1 MDNKIFGYGKND
13 GKHWFVSDAYDDK
26 EIESIK
32 DPEGGSEISLPTAI
46 PSPFARIDLVK
57 TAFRNITKSP
67 DLKAY
72 TKDSNVVAG
81 KDDEKLVSDALDL
94 AELLFNIDSIKDK
107 VKIIVWDRE
116 TELAKLKSGSVAHR
130 HLAETLELYLDQDKE
145 SYNFDLLNR
154 LYLIQYNHKII
165 GCTSPATLF
174 FATANDLSHA
184 QITFTKNDKIFD
196 DSYAPL
202 YERDSDFQKYFY
214 LLFKANPVLSQ
225 RLTVLNDY
233 LDKNLKILDRVNNS
247 LYEEIKELNVADF
260 ISNYSELDTGLS
272 GDVVEVI
279 GVPLRKRK
287 KEDVVNSIQSSDFI
301 IQSTKCKDEAKPLVL
316 QNNLNKNFRYVND
329 QWDNSIQVPFADTE
343 TVLEKRRLPGISIQY
358 PYLTVSDFLEPHL
371 IRLVY
376 PINKEKFF
384 DGNVNA
390 EVGNDSKGFIL
401 PLKQKFFDYFNSEDL
416 LNSSQNNPEIKMVQG
431 AAGSVKV
438 TLRIPVAKQGEYI
451 SFERTYYQSPD
462 NQLGKPD
469 EIKNKGIIVEH
480 QFGITLFP
488 FIKTNDPNIEAHYR
502 VQLVD
507 RDVAGVLKN
516 SNYDLKFFSNKENEP
531 IEYKAKKVRSKKDLG
546 NLIPE
551 SQYFVLNKEFDFIQ
565 VKNLISEGISGIIIP
580 NWNSYQ
586 QGNEVFKF
594 AIDFGTTN
602 THIEY
607 KVGDGSPKPFD
618 ISLSDIQIATLFE
631 QSKRSE
637 EILGGSGNIA
647 IKEFVEEEFI
657 PSLIGNDSEFKFPH
671 RTVIAES
678 HSLNVQTETFS
689 LADFNIPFIYERRHR
704 PEKGKIQ
711 TNLKWSKKEIGNE
724 KRVRAFFEKIIML
737 MRNKVLFNKGN
748 LSQTQL
754 VWFYPSSMK
763 PARIAD
769 LGSTWNELF
778 NQYFNPTNPAV
789 GISESLA
796 PFYYFKGT
804 GKLHGGAFKPVVSI
818 DIGGGTSDIVVF
830 KQNMPLL
837 LTSFKF
843 AANTIFGDGYSE
855 FGAAKSNGL
864 INKYFSHFDNLLSTN
879 KLNDLSK
886 VLASIKEKDRSE
898 DLNAFFFS
906 IEDNSKIKDKKL
918 FSYNSLLSKDDDLKI
933 IFIYFYTAIIYHIAE
948 LMKLKEIELPKH
960 IIFSGTGSKILN
972 IISSDKKILSDF
984 SKAIFERVYARSFD
998 SDDLSIETEKEMP
1011 KEVTCKGGLMLN
1023 PEDLAFDVRKIKT
1036 TLTCVENKGIGS
1048 LTYDRLDEDT
1058 KANIITYVNDFNKF
1072 FLSLNQRFSF
1082 NDYFNVSEESL
1093 KIFKEEANK
1102 HLRDYLEE
1110 GLEYNKK
1117 LDNVGK
1123 DDKEIEES
1131 LFFYPLIGAINNLS
1145 SHLSHLT
1152 PINS

>member
-1 MDNKIFGYGKND
+1 MSKIFGYTKKG
-13 GKHWFVSDAYDDK
+13 GQHWFTSDAYSDK

-72 TKDSNVVAG
+72 TKNSNVVAG

-130 HLAETLELYLDQDKE
+130 HLAETLELYLDQDKH
-145 SYNFDLLNR
+145 SYNFDLLKR

-184 QITFTKNDKIFD
+184 QITFTKNDVTFD
-196 DSYAPL
+196 NSYAPL
-202 YERDSDFQKYFY
+202 YERDADFQKYFY

-247 LYEEIKELNVADF
+247 LYEEIKKFDVTDF
-260 ISNYSELDTGLS
+260 ISNYSELDTGIS
-272 GDVVEVI
+272 GDVVEVV

-358 PYLTVSDFLEPHL
+358 PYLTVSDFLEPYL
-371 IRLVY
+371 VRLVY
-376 PINKEKFF
+376 PINKDKFF
-384 DGNVNA
+384 DGNVIT
-390 EVGNDSKGFIL
+390 EVGDDSKGFIL
-401 PLKQKFFDYFNSEDL
+401 PLKKKFFDYFNSGDL
-416 LNSSQNNPEIKMVQG
+416 LNSSPNNPEIKMVQG

-438 TLRIPVAKQGEYI
+438 TLKIPVVKQGEYI
-451 SFERTYYQSPD
+451 SFERTYYQSPE

-469 EIKNKGIIVEH
+469 ETKNKGAIVEH

-516 SNYDLKFFSNKENEP
+516 TNYDLKFFSNVQQEGLEVR
-531 IEYKAKKVRSKKDLG
+531 AKKRRSSKRPDAG
-546 NLIPE
+546 E
-551 SQYFVLNKEFDFIQ
+551 TATSEYYVLHKEFDFIQ
-565 VKNLISEGISGIIIP
+565 VKNIISEGASGIIIP
-580 NWNSYQ
+580 NWQPYQ
-586 QGNEVFKF
+586 QGNEVFSF

-602 THIEY
+602 THLEY
-607 KVGDGSPKPFD
+607 KIGDGSPKPFD
-618 ISLSDIQIATLFE
+618 ISSDDIQIATLYHPTKTTDDF
-631 QSKRSE
+631 
-637 EILGGSGNIA
+637 GGSGAIA
-647 IKEFVEEEFI
+647 IRELIEHEFV
-657 PSLIGNDSEFKFPH
+657 PGTIGNGSEFKFPH

-678 HSLNVQTETFS
+678 HSLNVETETFS
-689 LADFNIPFIYERRHR
+689 LADFNIPFIYERK
-704 PEKGKIQ
+704 PERDKIQ
-711 TNLKWSKKEIGNE
+711 SNLKWAKKEKGNE

-748 LSQTQL
+748 LSKTRL

-763 PARIAD
+763 PARKSD
-769 LGSTWNELF
+769 LENTWNELF

-789 GISESLA
+789 GITESLA

-804 GKLHGGAFKPVVSI
+804 NKLQGGAFKPVVSI
-818 DIGGGTSDIVVF
+818 DIGGGTTDIVVF
-830 KQNMPLL
+830 KQNKPLL
-837 LTSFKF
+837 LSSFKF
-843 AANTIFGDGYSE
+843 AANTIFGDGFSE
-855 FGAAKSNGL
+855 YGAATSNGL
-864 INKYFSHFDNLLSTN
+864 ISKYYSHFENLLATN
-879 KLNDLSK
+879 KLYDLSK
-886 VLASIKEKDRSE
+886 VLSSIREKNRTE

-906 IEDNSKIKDKKL
+906 IEDNPKIKDKKL
-918 FSYNSLLSKDDDLKI
+918 FSYNSLLAKDDDLKI
-933 IFIYFYTAIIYHIAE
+933 IFLYFYTAIIYHIAD
-948 LMKLKEIELPKH
+948 LMKLKGVELPKH

-972 IISSDKKILSDF
+972 IISPNKKILSEF
-984 SKAIFERVYARSFD
+984 SKTIFESVYESHFD
-998 SDDLSIETEKEMP
+998 SDGLSIETEKDMP

-1023 PEDLAFDVRKIKT
+1023 PEDLSFDIRNIKA
-1036 TLTCVENKGIGS
+1036 TLTCVENKGIDT
-1048 LTYDRLDEDT
+1048 LTYEALDEET
-1058 KANIITYVNDFNKF
+1058 KSNIVSYVNDFNKF
-1072 FLSLNQRFSF
+1072 FLSLNHRFSF
-1082 NDYFNVSEESL
+1082 SDYFNVSEDSL
-1093 KIFKEEANK
+1093 KIFKEEVNK

-1117 LDNVGK
+1117 LDNVGR

-1145 SHLSHLT
+1145 SHLSQLT
-1152 PINS
+1152 QINS

>member
-13 GKHWFVSDAYDDK
+13 GKHWFTSDAYSDK

-57 TAFRNITKSP
+57 TAFRNISKSP
-67 DLKAY
+67 DLKAN
-72 TKDSNVVAG
+72 TKDNNVVAG
-81 KDDEKLVSDALDL
+81 KDDEKLVSDTLDL
-94 AELLFNIDSIKDK
+94 AELLFNIDSIKKK

-116 TELAKLKSGSVAHR
+116 TELAKLKNGSTAHR

-145 SYNFDLLNR
+145 SYNFDLLER
-154 LYLIQYNHKII
+154 FYLVEYNHKII

-174 FATANDLSHA
+174 FATANNLSHA
-184 QITFTKNDKIFD
+184 QITFTKNDVIFD

-202 YERDSDFQKYFY
+202 YERDADFQKYFY

-233 LDKNLKILDRVNNS
+233 LDKNLKILDRVNNR
-247 LYEEIKELNVADF
+247 LYEEIKNLDVGDF
-260 ISNYSELDTGLS
+260 ISNYSELDTGHS
-272 GDVVEVI
+272 GDVIEVV

-287 KEDVVNSIQSSDFI
+287 KEDVINAVQSSDFI
-301 IQSTKCKDEAKPLVL
+301 IQSPKCKDEAKPLVL
-316 QNNLNKNFRYVND
+316 QNNLTKPFRYVND
-329 QWDNSIQVPFADTE
+329 EWDNAIQVPFADSE
-343 TVLEKRRLPGISIQY
+343 SVLEKRRLPGISIQY

-384 DGNVNA
+384 DGNVNT
-390 EVGNDSKGFIL
+390 EVGNDSKGYIL

-438 TLRIPVAKQGEYI
+438 TLRIPIAKQGEYI
-451 SFERTYYQSPD
+451 YFERTYYQSPD
-462 NQLGKPD
+462 NQIGKPD
-469 EIKNKGIIVEH
+469 EIKNKGVIVEH

-516 SNYDLKFFSNKENEP
+516 TNYDLKFFSNSEKDPLE
-531 IEYKAKKVRSKKDLG
+531 IRAKKRRSSKRPDAG
-546 NLIPE
+546 E
-551 SQYFVLNKEFDFIQ
+551 TATSDYYVLHNEFDFIQ
-565 VKNLISEGISGIIIP
+565 VKNIASAGASGMIIP
-580 NWNSYQ
+580 NWQQYQ
-586 QGNEVFKF
+586 QGNEVFSF
-594 AIDFGTTN
+594 AVDFGTTN

-607 KVGDGSPKPFD
+607 KVGDGSPKAFD
-618 ISLSDIQIATLFE
+618 ISSDDIQIATLYHP
-631 QSKRSE
+631 SKTTDDF
-637 EILGGSGNIA
+637 GGSGAIA
-647 IKEFVEEEFI
+647 IRELIEHEFVPRI
-657 PSLIGNDSEFKFPH
+657 IGNGSEFKFPH

-678 HSLNVQTETFS
+678 HSLNVDTETFS
-689 LADFNIPFIYERRHR
+689 LADFNIPFIYERK
-704 PEKGKIQ
+704 PEKDKIQ
-711 TNLKWSKKEIGNE
+711 SNLKWAKKEKGNE

-748 LSQTQL
+748 LSKTQL

-763 PARIAD
+763 PARKSD
-769 LGSTWNELF
+769 LEHTWNELF
-778 NQYFNPTNPAV
+778 KQYFNPTNQAV
-789 GISESLA
+789 GITESLA

-804 GKLHGGAFKPVVSI
+804 NKLQGGAFKPVLSI
-818 DIGGGTSDIVVF
+818 DIGGGTTDVVVF
-830 KQNMPLL
+830 KQNKPLL
-837 LTSFKF
+837 LSSFKF
-843 AANTIFGDGYSE
+843 AANTIFGDGFSE
-855 FGAAKSNGL
+855 YGAATSNGL
-864 INKYFSHFDNLLSTN
+864 ISKYYPHFENLLATN
-879 KLNDLSK
+879 KLYDLSN
-886 VLASIKEKDRSE
+886 VLSSIRDKNRTE
-898 DLNAFFFS
+898 DLNALFFS
-906 IEDNSKIKDKKL
+906 IEDNPKIKDKKL

-948 LMKLKEIELPKH
+948 LMKLKEVELPKH

-972 IISSDKKILSDF
+972 IISSDKKILSNF
-984 SKAIFERVYARSFD
+984 SKAIFENVYDRGFD
-998 SDDLSIETEKEMP
+998 SDGLSIETEKDMP

-1023 PEDLAFDVRKIKT
+1023 PEDLAFDIRKIRT
-1036 TLTCVENKGIGS
+1036 TLTCVENKGIGI

-1058 KANIITYVNDFNKF
+1058 KANIVTYVNDFNKF

-1082 NDYFNVSEESL
+1082 SDYFNVSEESL

-1117 LDNVGK
+1117 LDNIGK
-1123 DDKEIEES
+1123 DNKEIEES

-1145 SHLSHLT
+1145 SHLSQLT

>member
-1 MDNKIFGYGKND
+1 MSKIFGYTKKG
-13 GKHWFVSDAYDDK
+13 GQHWFTSDAYSDK

-94 AELLFNIDSIKDK
+94 AEFLFNIDSIKDK

-184 QITFTKNDKIFD
+184 QITFTMNDVTFD
-196 DSYAPL
+196 NSYAPL
-202 YERDSDFQKYFY
+202 YERDADFQKYFY
-214 LLFKANPVLSQ
+214 LLFKANRVLSQ

-233 LDKNLKILDRVNNS
+233 LDKNLTILDRVNNS
-247 LYEEIKELNVADF
+247 LYEEIEKLDVADF

-301 IQSTKCKDEAKPLVL
+301 IQSTKCKDEVKPLVL

-416 LNSSQNNPEIKMVQG
+416 LNSSQNLPEIKMVQG

-469 EIKNKGIIVEH
+469 EIKNKGVIVEH

-516 SNYDLKFFSNKENEP
+516 TNYDLKFFSNSRPEALE
-531 IEYKAKKVRSKKDLG
+531 IKAKKIRRLKNPSQFEAG
-546 NLIPE
+546 
-551 SQYFVLNKEFDFIQ
+551 SQYYVLNSEFDFIQ
-565 VKNLISEGISGIIIP
+565 VKNTALAGGSGIIIP
-580 NWNSYQ
+580 NWQQYQ
-586 QGNEVFKF
+586 QGNEVFSF

-618 ISLSDIQIATLFE
+618 ISTNDIQIATLFHP
-631 QSKRSE
+631 SKTSE
-637 EILGGSGNIA
+637 NFGGSDA
-647 IKEFVEEEFI
+647 IDIRELIDHEFV
-657 PSLIGNDSEFKFPH
+657 PRLIGGNAGYKFPH
-671 RTVIAES
+671 RTVIAS
-678 HSLNVQTETFS
+678 NHSLNVDTETFS
-689 LADFNIPFIYERRHR
+689 LADFNIPFTYERS
-704 PEKGKIQ
+704 PEKDKIQ
-711 TNLKWSKKEIGNE
+711 SNLKWAKKEKGNE
-724 KRVRAFFEKIIML
+724 KRVRAFFEKLIML

-748 LSQTQL
+748 LSKTQL

-763 PARIAD
+763 PARKAD
-769 LGSTWNELF
+769 LENTWNELF

-789 GISESLA
+789 GITESLA

-804 GKLHGGAFKPVVSI
+804 NKLQGAFKPVVSI
-818 DIGGGTSDIVVF
+818 DIGGGTTDVVVF
-830 KQNMPLL
+830 KQNKPLL

-855 FGAAKSNGL
+855 YGAADSNGL
-864 INKYFSHFDNLLSTN
+864 IIKYLPHFKNLFEQNSIQ
-879 KLNDLSK
+879 DLPE
-886 VLASIKEKDRSE
+886 VLRSIKEKNRTE

-906 IEDNSKIKDKKL
+906 LESNPTITESRL
-918 FSYNSLLSKDDDLKI
+918 FSYSALLSKDEGMKI
-933 IFIYFYTAIIYHIAE
+933 IFIYFYSAIVYHIAE
-948 LMKLKEIELPKH
+948 LMKTKQIELPKH

-972 IISSDKKILSDF
+972 IISPDKKILSEF
-984 SKAIFERVYARSFD
+984 SKAIFESVYEDSFD

-1023 PEDLAFDVRKIKT
+1023 PEDLVFDVRNIKT

-1048 LTYDRLDEDT
+1048 LTYDKLDEDT
-1058 KANIITYVNDFNKF
+1058 KANIVTYVNDFNKF

-1082 NDYFNVSEESL
+1082 SDYFNISEESL

-1117 LDNVGK
+1117 LDSVGN

-1145 SHLSHLT
+1145 SHLSQLT

>member
-1 MDNKIFGYGKND
+1 MSKIFGYTKKG
-13 GKHWFVSDAYDDK
+13 GQHWFTSDAYSDK

-116 TELAKLKSGSVAHR
+116 TELAKLKSGQMAHR

-202 YERDSDFQKYFY
+202 YERDPDFQKYFY

-233 LDKNLKILDRVNNS
+233 LDKNLRILDKFNNR
-247 LYEEIKELNVADF
+247 LYEEIKNLEVGDF
-260 ISNYSELDTGLS
+260 TSNYSELDTGHS
-272 GDVVEVI
+272 GDVIEVV

-287 KEDVVNSIQSSDFI
+287 KEDVVNAVQSSDFI
-301 IQSTKCKDEAKPLVL
+301 IKSPKCQDEVKPLVL
-316 QNNLNKNFRYVND
+316 QNNLTKPFRYVND

-384 DGNVNA
+384 DGNVNT

-469 EIKNKGIIVEH
+469 ETKNKGVIVEH

-516 SNYDLKFFSNKENEP
+516 SNYDLKFFSDSKSNAQA
-531 IEYKAKKVRSKKDLG
+531 IKAKKER
-546 NLIPE
+546 
-551 SQYFVLNKEFDFIQ
+551 Q
-565 VKNLISEGISGIIIP
+565 VKNPSQLEAGSQYYVLNEEFDYMRIENKASDGASGIIIP
-580 NWNSYQ
+580 NWLQYKHGKEIFS
-586 QGNEVFKF
+586 F

-607 KVGDGSPKPFD
+607 KVGKGSPKPFD
-618 ISLSDIQIATLFE
+618 VTAEDIQIATLYHPTKTTEDF
-631 QSKRSE
+631 
-637 EILGGSGNIA
+637 GGSGAIDIRELIDYEFMPFNIGS
-647 IKEFVEEEFI
+647 KY
-657 PSLIGNDSEFKFPH
+657 DYKFPH
-671 RTVIAES
+671 RTVLAEN
-678 HSLNVQTETFS
+678 HNLNIETETFS
-689 LADFNIPFIYERRHR
+689 LADFNIPFYYEKNYSKNHN
-704 PEKGKIQ
+704 KDKIVP
-711 TNLKWSKKEIGNE
+711 NLKWAKKEPGNE
-724 KRVRAFFEKIIML
+724 TRVIAFFEKLMML

-754 VWFYPSSMK
+754 IWFYPSSMK
-763 PARIAD
+763 PARKAD
-769 LGSTWNELF
+769 LESTWNKLF
-778 NQYFNPTNPAV
+778 NQYFNPTNPSV
-789 GISESLA
+789 GLSESLA

-804 GKLHGGAFKPVVSI
+804 GHLHGGAFKPVVSI
-818 DIGGGTSDIVVF
+818 DIGGGTTDVVVF
-830 KQNMPLL
+830 KQNKPLI

-843 AANTIFGDGYSE
+843 AANTIFGDGFNE
-855 FGAAKSNGL
+855 FRTKENGIGAKYIDIYKNLFKANNRTGLNSILDGL
-864 INKYFSHFDNLLSTN
+864 IE
-879 KLNDLSK
+879 
-886 VLASIKEKDRSE
+886 KEKSE
-898 DLNAFFFS
+898 EINAF
-906 IEDNSKIKDKKL
+906 L
-918 FSYNSLLSKDDDLKI
+918 FSLENNSSITNPSLFSFNNLLSKDDDLKI

-948 LMKLKEIELPKH
+948 LMKLKEVELPKH

-972 IISSDKKILSDF
+972 IISPDKKILSEF
-984 SKAIFERVYARSFD
+984 SKAIFESVYDDSFD
-998 SDDLSIETEKEMP
+998 SDGLSIETEKDMP

-1023 PEDLAFDVRKIKT
+1023 PEDLAFDVRNIKT

-1058 KANIITYVNDFNKF
+1058 KANIVTYVNDFNKF

-1082 NDYFNVSEESL
+1082 SDYFNVSEESL
-1093 KIFKEEANK
+1093 KIFKEEASK

-1117 LDNVGK
+1117 LDSVGK

-1145 SHLSHLT
+1145 SHLSQLT